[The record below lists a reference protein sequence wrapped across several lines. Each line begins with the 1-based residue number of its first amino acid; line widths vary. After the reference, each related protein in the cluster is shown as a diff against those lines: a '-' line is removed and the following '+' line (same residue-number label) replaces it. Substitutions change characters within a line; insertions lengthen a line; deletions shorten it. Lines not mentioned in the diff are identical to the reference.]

1 MQQQRS
7 ILDELK
13 HQYKSGGMF
22 MKLIFINAI
31 VFLVINLIGVA
42 GRLSGGGTQIL
53 LEGVVTDVFTV
64 QTGLKAFITHPWG
77 IITSIFSHQGF
88 FHLLFNMVM
97 LYSFGRLFL
106 QFFSQKRLLYT
117 YILGGIF
124 GGLFEIISTIF
135 PAISAHPVIGASGA
149 VMAIIFA
156 VAVHKPYL
164 ELNLFGTFKVK
175 LIVIAGVL
183 FILNFINLGYEIE
196 DGDGGGTAHF
206 AHIGGAVLGFLSVQQ
221 LKSSTNI
228 ISMAQRFGDWFLSL
242 FRKKPKLSVSKG
254 DARRMSDEDYNQDK
268 KLRQEQ
274 VDKILDKISKSGYE
288 SLSKKEKDFLF
299 KQSK

>member
-13 HQYKSGGMF
+13 HQYNTGGMF
-22 MKLIFINAI
+22 MKLIFINVI

-53 LEGVVTDVFTV
+53 LDGLVTDIFTV
-64 QTGLKAFITHPWG
+64 QTGLRAFITHPWG
-77 IITSIFSHQGF
+77 IVTSIFSHQGF

-124 GGLFEIISTIF
+124 GGLFEIASTF
-135 PAISAHPVIGASGA
+135 PPEVSAHSVIGASGS

-156 VAVHKPYL
+156 VAAHKPHL

-175 LIVIAGVL
+175 LFIIAGVL
-183 FILNFINLGYEIE
+183 FLVNFLNLGSNSDSSE
-196 DGDGGGTAHF
+196 GTAYF
-206 AHIGGAVLGFLSVQQ
+206 AHIGGAALGFLSVQQ

-228 ISMAQRFGDWFLSL
+228 VNMAQRFGDWFLSL
-242 FRKKPKLSVSKG
+242 FRKKPKLSVNKG
-254 DARRMSDEDYNQDK
+254 DARRMSDEDYNEDK

-274 VDKILDKISKSGYE
+274 VDKILDKISRSGYE

>member
-13 HQYKSGGMF
+13 HQYKTGGMF
-22 MKLIFINAI
+22 MKLIFINVI

-53 LEGVVTDVFTV
+53 LEGLVSDVFTI

-77 IITSIFSHQGF
+77 IFTSIFSHQGF

-97 LYSFGRLFL
+97 LYTFGRIFL

-124 GGLFEIISTIF
+124 GGVFEIGSTIF
-135 PAISAHPVIGASGA
+135 PAISAHSSIGASGA
-149 VMAIIFA
+149 VMAIIIA
-156 VAVHKPYL
+156 VAVHKPQL

-175 LIVIAGVL
+175 LFIIAGVL
-183 FILNFINLGYEIE
+183 FLVNFLSLGSN
-196 DGDGGGTAHF
+196 DGTAHF

-221 LKSSTNI
+221 LKSSTNVVN
-228 ISMAQRFGDWFLSL
+228 MAQRFGDWFLSL
-242 FRKKPKLSVSKG
+242 FRKKPKLSVNKG

>member
-13 HQYKSGGMF
+13 HQYSTGGMF
-22 MKLIFINAI
+22 MKLIFINVI
-31 VFLVINLIGVA
+31 VFLAINLIGVA

-53 LEGVVTDVFTV
+53 LDGLVTDVFTV
-64 QTGLKAFITHPWG
+64 QTGLRAFITHPWG

-124 GGLFEIISTIF
+124 GGLFEIASTF
-135 PAISAHPVIGASGA
+135 SPEISAHSVIGASGS

-156 VAVHKPYL
+156 VAVHKPHL

-175 LIVIAGVL
+175 LFIIAGVL
-183 FILNFINLGYEIE
+183 FLVNFLNLGSNSESSE
-196 DGDGGGTAHF
+196 GTAYF
-206 AHIGGAVLGFLSVQQ
+206 AHIGGAALGFLSVQQ

-228 ISMAQRFGDWFLSL
+228 VNMAQRFGDWFLSL

-254 DARRMSDEDYNQDK
+254 DARRMSDEDYNEDK

>member
-13 HQYKSGGMF
+13 HQYKTGGMF
-22 MKLIFINAI
+22 MKLIFINVI
-31 VFLVINLIGVA
+31 VFLVINIIGVV
-42 GRLSGGGTQIL
+42 GRLSGGGTQL
-53 LEGVVTDVFTV
+53 LLDDIVYNVFTI

-77 IITSIFSHQGF
+77 LITSIFSHQGF

-106 QFFSQKRLLYT
+106 QFFSQKRLFYT
-117 YILGGIF
+117 FLLGGIF
-124 GGLFEIISTIF
+124 GGLFEIGSHIFPTISTT
-135 PAISAHPVIGASGA
+135 SAIGASGA
-149 VMAIIFA
+149 VMAIIIA
-156 VAVHKPYL
+156 VAVHKPQL

-175 LIVIAGVL
+175 LMIIAGVL
-183 FILNFINLGYEIE
+183 FFVNFLSLGSE
-196 DGDGGGTAHF
+196 DGTAHF
-206 AHIGGAVLGFLSVQQ
+206 AHIGGAVLGCLSVQQ

-228 ISMAQRFGDWFLSL
+228 INMAQRFGDWFLSL
-242 FRKKPKLSVSKG
+242 FRNRPKLTVNKG

-268 KLRQEQ
+268 KLRQEH

-288 SLSKKEKDFLF
+288 SLTKKEKDFLF